1 MNCPYDRVDPVLNLI
16 LISTVGARF
25 EMIQKVLKSGAGW
38 RIGWNPETE
47 YQGLVGSDDW
57 AFELTSAELADFCR
71 LLGQL
76 ADNMR
81 SIEAELMDAES
92 IACEAE
98 SELVWMQV
106 EGIPR
111 KYSLR
116 LILNTG
122 RSCEGNWA
130 AEAVPD
136 LIAAVDSLKFF

>member
-1 MNCPYDRVDPVLNLI
+1 M
-16 LISTVGARF
+16 G
-25 EMIQKVLKSGAGW
+25 KVLKSGEGW
-38 RIGWNPETE
+38 RIGWNPASE

-57 AFELTSAELADFCR
+57 AFELTAPELADFCR

-81 SIEAELMDAES
+81 SMQAELMDEES
-92 IACEAE
+92 IACEAQ
-98 SELVWMQV
+98 SDLVWMQV

-122 RSCEGNWA
+122 RSCEGNWSADAVLELVVA
-130 AEAVPD
+130 AA
-136 LIAAVDSLKFF
+136 SLQFF

>member
-1 MNCPYDRVDPVLNLI
+1 MNCPYHYF
-16 LISTVGARF
+16 GGKY
-25 EMIQKVLKSGAGW
+25 MQKVLKSGTGW
-38 RIGWNPETE
+38 RIGWNPASE

-76 ADNMR
+76 VANMR
-81 SIEAELMDAES
+81 SMQAELMDEES

-98 SELVWMQV
+98 SDLVWMQV
-106 EGIPR
+106 EGIPS

-130 AEAVPD
+130 AEAVPE
-136 LIAAVDSLKFF
+136 LVAAVDSLKFF